1 MMKPRSVRHSGLA
14 AAALFLT
21 ALSVLGAEPSSKDLD
36 SQIRR
41 LGEQVA
47 QIAGKQQSLWD
58 RLDLLKRRVRLAETT
73 LARVRQEREAASA
86 AVLKARSGLESLK
99 AEDLATR
106 RYLLGRMRQRYA
118 LGLLQE
124 YRVYFAVGGTQD
136 IREAGLYLAALAQRD
151 REALAKYAESIPRQE
166 AAGRTLAESE
176 ARLRKAEEQTAS
188 ERQALVAQQAQLA
201 GELLKLGRERETS
214 RKALDETLHA
224 ARSMDRYLADLS
236 FKTRVDMYGKDMAE
250 AKGGLPMPLR
260 GKVALGYG
268 DYVHPRFHT
277 RVPHPG
283 LDIDGQLGAPV
294 QAVFDGTVAFS
305 GWLSGY
311 GYTVILSHPG
321 GFFTVYSHL
330 DEVRAK
336 AEDVITQ
343 GSVVGTAGGDANR
356 GTTGIYFELRA
367 GDRAIDP
374 APWFVPFKRGHG
386 SVKGGNE

>member
-1 MMKPRSVRHSGLA
+1 MLV
-14 AAALFLT
+14 FC
-21 ALSVLGAEPSSKDLD
+21 LSATFAFAAEPSSKDLD
-36 SQIRR
+36 AQIRR

-47 QIAGKQQSLWD
+47 QLAGKQQSLWD
-58 RLDLLKRRVRLAETT
+58 RLDLLKRRVRLTETT
-73 LARVRQEREAASA
+73 IERVKQEREGASQ
-86 AVLKARSGLESLK
+86 AVLKARQDLESLK
-99 AEDLATR
+99 ADDAATR
-106 RYLLGRMRQRYA
+106 RYLMGRMRQRYA

-136 IREAGLYLAALAQRD
+136 IREAGLYLAALADRD

-166 AAGRTLAESE
+166 AAQETLAESE
-176 ARLRKAEEQTAS
+176 ARLAKAEAQATS
-188 ERQALVAQQAQLA
+188 EHKALVAQQAQLA
-201 GELLKLGRERETS
+201 AELDKLGRERDAS
-214 RKALDETLHA
+214 RKALDEMLQA

-236 FKTRVDMYGKDMAE
+236 FKTRVDMYSKDMTQ
-250 AKGGLPMPLR
+250 AKGRLPMPLH
-260 GKVALGYG
+260 GKVTLGYG

-294 QAVFDGTVAFS
+294 QAVFDGTVAFA

-321 GFFTVYSHL
+321 GFFTIYSHL

-336 AEDVITQ
+336 PDEVVAE

-374 APWFVPFKRGHG
+374 APWFAPSKHGRGVSRG
-386 SVKGGNE
+386 EGK